1 MTDDNERDAEGRH
14 PGAAAWSGDLAGA
27 STAALESHESGLRS
41 HIGNL
46 FVKYEGQKP
55 AGRQWR
61 PRTDAELRDA
71 VEQRDDVA
79 VGGKTRQRHGEK
91 HEQDRSDREN
101 VEFWRSER

>member
-14 PGAAAWSGDLAGA
+14 PGAPAWSGDLAGA

-46 FVKYEGQKP
+46 SVKYEAQKP

-71 VEQRDDVA
+71 GLNRWVSRLVDVA
-79 VGGKTRQRHGEK
+79 NE
-91 HEQDRSDREN
+91 RSKREGAQ
-101 VEFWRSER
+101 